1 MNKQAI
7 SDQVRLEQ
15 GYRRILAWY
24 PRSFRRESE
33 DEVLAVLLATAA
45 DGQTRVALAEAWDL
59 VRGGLRMRLWPAA
72 PRPRTVRA
80 AVTLMLA
87 GAAAE
92 LAALI
97 TMIATM
103 GSVRAAVAA
112 KDAAALP
119 VTQIHQVAD
128 LVAAPLAVALW
139 LWLAW
144 ASGRGEDWARLVS
157 MASFALFTLSLLD
170 ALANQA
176 ATYAPASMIADA
188 VVWFLGLASLALI
201 FTPAANRYY
210 RLHAPLPV
218 QKN

>member
-1 MNKQAI
+1 MNEQAI
-7 SDQVRLEQ
+7 SDQARMEQ

-45 DGQTRVALAEAWDL
+45 EGQTRVGLAEAWDL

-87 GAAAE
+87 GAIAE

-97 TMIATM
+97 ITIATM

-112 KDAAALP
+112 RDAALLP
-119 VTQIHQVAD
+119 TMQVH
-128 LVAAPLAVALW
+128 LVAELVVMPLAAGMW
-139 LWLAW
+139 LCLAW
-144 ASGRGEDWARLVS
+144 ANGRGQDWARLVS
-157 MASFALFTLSLLD
+157 MASFALVTLGLLN
-170 ALANQA
+170 ALAQQA
-176 ATYAPASMIADA
+176 ATTAPATTIAGA

-201 FTPAANRYY
+201 FTPAASRYY
-210 RLHAPLPV
+210 RPQTAR
-218 QKN
+218 